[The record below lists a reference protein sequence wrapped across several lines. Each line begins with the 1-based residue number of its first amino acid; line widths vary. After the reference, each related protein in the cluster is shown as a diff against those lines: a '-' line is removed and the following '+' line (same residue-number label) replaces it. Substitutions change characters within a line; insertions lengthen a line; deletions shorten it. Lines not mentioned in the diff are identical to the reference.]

1 MHLYRSIAS
10 QEGAVVAGGLRGR
23 LARAAMNISATVVA
37 ELGWLAALVECAPY
51 ILLAVF
57 AYVLGRWQDREDP
70 RAAAGV
76 RGSLGRG
83 SVESERAQRNWAR
96 VLRKLRRL
104 RRWRRQW
111 HVLGTWLAGFRGL
124 K

>member
-1 MHLYRSIAS
+1 MH
-10 QEGAVVAGGLRGR
+10 
-23 LARAAMNISATVVA
+23 ISASLVA
-37 ELGWLAALVECAPY
+37 EIGWPAALVDCAPY
-51 ILLAVF
+51 ILFVALV
-57 AYVLGRWQDREDP
+57 YVLGRWQDRQDP

-76 RGSLGRG
+76 RGVLGRG

-104 RRWRRQW
+104 RRRRRQW
-111 HVLGTWLAGFRGL
+111 HVLGTWLAEFRRL